1 MSNKKSFILHIDSLD
16 ILEKLT
22 DEQSGKLLKAMLDY
36 HKGNDL
42 NLDPLIDIAFTPF
55 KNQFARDGE
64 KYKKLCEKNK
74 LIAEKRYAR
83 NATKSTSGN
92 EASPERTKSTDN
104 DSDNDSDSKSDSDNK
119 RSILAESQIPVDELI
134 SIYNEECNALP
145 KVVTYNKKQKRISQL
160 KARWNEDKERQSL
173 DWWREFFK
181 WCNTNESLNGS
192 KFEWIAD
199 LEAITNQS
207 KFTRLIE
214 KGTL

>member
-22 DEQSGKLLKAMLDY
+22 DEQSGKLLKAMMDY

-92 EASPERTKSTDN
+92 EALPDCTKSTDN

-160 KARWNEDKERQSL
+160 KARWNEDKDRQSL

-192 KFEWIAD
+192 KFDWIAD